1 MPNVIEIPE
10 TVEEKHV
17 EHSYET
23 LPPMQAPR
31 RGFVS
36 KITVLLWE
44 LAPSLRERSRSEIP
58 GVRKGE
64 MPLDILA
71 REHPYLYIKAMAG

>member
-1 MPNVIEIPE
+1 MQNVIEIPE

-17 EHSYET
+17 EHSYKT
-23 LPPMQAPR
+23 LPPMPAPR

-36 KITVLLWE
+36 KITAVLK
-44 LAPSLRERSRSEIP
+44 SMRRNERSAEHSECYATP
-58 GVRKGE
+58 E

-71 REHPYLYIKAMAG
+71 REHPYFYIKAMVG

>member
-17 EHSYET
+17 EHSYKT
-23 LPPMQAPR
+23 LPPLPAPR

-36 KITVLLWE
+36 KITAVLK
-44 LAPSLRERSRSEIP
+44 SMRRNERSAEHSECYATP
-58 GVRKGE
+58 E

-71 REHPYLYIKAMAG
+71 REHPYFYIQAMAG

>member
-17 EHSYET
+17 EHSYKT
-23 LPPMQAPR
+23 LPPLPAPR

-36 KITVLLWE
+36 KITAVLK
-44 LAPSLRERSRSEIP
+44 SMRRNERSAEHSECYATP
-58 GVRKGE
+58 E

-71 REHPYLYIKAMAG
+71 RENPYLYIRAVCG

>member
-17 EHSYET
+17 THVCRKDT
-23 LPPMQAPR
+23 PAPR

-36 KITVLLWE
+36 KITAVLK
-44 LAPSLRERSRSEIP
+44 SMRRNERSAEHSECYATP
-58 GVRKGE
+58 E

-71 REHPYLYIKAMAG
+71 REHPYFYIKAMVG

>member
-36 KITVLLWE
+36 KITAVLK
-44 LAPSLRERSRSEIP
+44 SMRRNERSAEHSECYTTP
-58 GVRKGE
+58 E

-71 REHPYLYIKAMAG
+71 REHPYFYIQAMAG

>member
-17 EHSYET
+17 EHSYKT

-36 KITVLLWE
+36 KITAVLK
-44 LAPSLRERSRSEIP
+44 SMRRNERSAEHSECYATP
-58 GVRKGE
+58 E

-71 REHPYLYIKAMAG
+71 RENPYLYIKAVCG

>member
-17 EHSYET
+17 EHSYKT
-23 LPPMQAPR
+23 LPPMPTPR

-36 KITVLLWE
+36 KITAALK
-44 LAPSLRERSRSEIP
+44 SMRHNERSAEHSECYATP
-58 GVRKGE
+58 E

-71 REHPYLYIKAMAG
+71 RENPYLYIKAVCG